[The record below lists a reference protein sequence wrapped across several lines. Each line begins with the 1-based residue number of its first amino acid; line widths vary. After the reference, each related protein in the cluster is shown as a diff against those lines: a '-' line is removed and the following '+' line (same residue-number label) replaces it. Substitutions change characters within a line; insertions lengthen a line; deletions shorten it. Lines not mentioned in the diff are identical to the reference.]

1 MPVRLTTADTQ
12 PPSSHTWFSLSP
24 KGRIMAAFTVVLVV
38 ASAVTRFQPLTLSA
52 LPSTRSWSTAR
63 ISGQG
68 EVLFQIRHQYA
79 QYQQGMLSQ
88 WRERFSTAPPSTEP
102 AGASSNRTLV
112 VLIGQARGG
121 EEAWSSLFQNVL
133 DVSPRL
139 ASDCLPLHPDYCR
152 QTKPTWRC
160 CLAKRPTAA
169 QSKLRCCTSERSL
182 CGWCPS
188 MRTG

>member
-1 MPVRLTTADTQ
+1 MPHVHMTGLFMTLGAVGDSEATPA
-12 PPSSHTWFSLSP
+12 WL
-24 KGRIMAAFTVVLVV
+24 KGMDLILKYPAEYRPV
-38 ASAVTRFQPLTLSA
+38 ARFCREGGWEDHMLMRFQ
-52 LPSTRSWSTAR
+52 
-63 ISGQG
+63 
-68 EVLFQIRHQYA
+68 HQAA
-79 QYQQGMLSQ
+79 QYQQAMLSQ

-139 ASDCLPLHPDYCR
+139 ASDCLPLHPDYRR